1 MFPENWHFNSRFV
14 LKTTKTPG
22 FVFITEILW
31 RNKWRSVFDVVKDY
45 SLWTIPAKFKQ
56 SLLTVIRNSIF
67 HKLYPRRSMIYPAS
81 SVASNILLA
90 SVIHPAPPSLTS
102 PQSVQQPPQ
111 QPPQQPQPVNNEF
124 RMRPSLTSHNLTH
137 YASTSILQRSATF
150 SAMQTDL

>member
-1 MFPENWHFNSRFV
+1 
-14 LKTTKTPG
+14 
-22 FVFITEILW
+22 
-31 RNKWRSVFDVVKDY
+31 
-45 SLWTIPAKFKQ
+45 
-56 SLLTVIRNSIF
+56 
-67 HKLYPRRSMIYPAS
+67 MIYPAS

-111 QPPQQPQPVNNEF
+111 PPQPPQQPQPVNNEF
-124 RMRPSLTSHNLTH
+124 RMRPSITSHNLTH

>member
-1 MFPENWHFNSRFV
+1 
-14 LKTTKTPG
+14 
-22 FVFITEILW
+22 
-31 RNKWRSVFDVVKDY
+31 
-45 SLWTIPAKFKQ
+45 
-56 SLLTVIRNSIF
+56 
-67 HKLYPRRSMIYPAS
+67 MIYPAS

-102 PQSVQQPPQ
+102 PQSVQ

>member
-1 MFPENWHFNSRFV
+1 
-14 LKTTKTPG
+14 
-22 FVFITEILW
+22 
-31 RNKWRSVFDVVKDY
+31 
-45 SLWTIPAKFKQ
+45 
-56 SLLTVIRNSIF
+56 
-67 HKLYPRRSMIYPAS
+67 MIYPAS

-111 QPPQQPQPVNNEF
+111 PPSQQPQPVNNEF

>member
-1 MFPENWHFNSRFV
+1 MKECVANNRPSFSQILHIICPILIRHIHSNFLHIA
-14 LKTTKTPG
+14 TKTSIKK
-22 FVFITEILW
+22 VI
-31 RNKWRSVFDVVKDY
+31 S
-45 SLWTIPAKFKQ
+45 
-56 SLLTVIRNSIF
+56 TVIFTVLRNSIF

-111 QPPQQPQPVNNEF
+111 PPQQPQPVNNEF

>member
-1 MFPENWHFNSRFV
+1 
-14 LKTTKTPG
+14 
-22 FVFITEILW
+22 
-31 RNKWRSVFDVVKDY
+31 
-45 SLWTIPAKFKQ
+45 
-56 SLLTVIRNSIF
+56 
-67 HKLYPRRSMIYPAS
+67 MIYPAS

-111 QPPQQPQPVNNEF
+111 PPQQPQPINNEF

>member
-1 MFPENWHFNSRFV
+1 
-14 LKTTKTPG
+14 
-22 FVFITEILW
+22 
-31 RNKWRSVFDVVKDY
+31 
-45 SLWTIPAKFKQ
+45 
-56 SLLTVIRNSIF
+56 
-67 HKLYPRRSMIYPAS
+67 MIYPAS

-111 QPPQQPQPVNNEF
+111 PPQQPQPVNNEF
-124 RMRPSLTSHNLTH
+124 RMRPSLTSQNLTH